1 MAKNDI
7 FKTLICPVHFLR
19 IIFYCLKTY
28 TYLVLPVLSTRLS
41 TENVDNLNNLLLL
54 LGFV

>member
-7 FKTLICPVHFLR
+7 FKTLICPAHFLR
-19 IIFYCLKTY
+19 IIFYPLKTH
-28 TYLVLPVLSTRLS
+28 TYMVLPVLSTRLS